1 MLNPENKLTA
11 RGNHA
16 KIKSVEVVDDLT
28 ARFKTDGPY
37 PLFVERLTAQVMQ
50 SEKVIKEKGHEW
62 MQENPVGTGPYK
74 LVKWSKKQE
83 HVLVR
88 NEDYWGPKPAFKYVR
103 IRIIPEQATQ
113 IAELISGGVDI
124 IKAVPP
130 DQMDVINKSGQARTS
145 TSPIL
150 RTAMIQLDQAG
161 RSGPNPFQDKRVR
174 QAANLAVD
182 IDSIIK
188 HVLNGLADRTA
199 TTVNPMAFGFDASVK
214 PYKQDLAQAKK
225 LLADAG
231 FPNGLEVG
239 FLRTQP
245 IVEPGL
251 IQTSDTIVADLAKAG
266 IRTKARMVGESGP
279 FTNLVRDNK
288 ADPMFEW
295 SWGYYS
301 IFDADAI
308 FFDVMTCNQPYS
320 YYCNKAFDDLVIQGR
335 STLDTKKRAEIYAK
349 AQKLIH
355 DDAAYLFKWGL
366 RGVWGVSNRID
377 YEAPQ
382 RRGRPDVGRD
392 AAEEVGAVPRD
403 SRAAAPP
410 RAAAWLDPLRM
421 RRYITRQL
429 IQLVVVVFGISL
441 LAFAILHV
449 LGDPVL
455 LLLPQNAGKEEFE
468 RYRHLLGLDR
478 PLYVQYWKFVSRAVL
493 GDFGKSW
500 YADTP
505 AFKLVIE
512 RMPPTIY
519 LTFAGLVV
527 ALADRAAPGHPGRA
541 QAPLVAGQPLHR
553 GGRRRPGRADVL
565 ARASC

>member
-1 MLNPENKLTA
+1 VVFDGTPERRIRLAPFDVRPACDLGTRKREDLMARVASLGTVVLLVLMLLTPADILAQAKDDTLVYALQSDVQNWDPPNSVLRESIILGYNVFDHLAARDLKSGKVGPGLAVSWKALDDTTWEVKLRPGVKFHDGTPFGAKDVKASFDRVLNPENKLTA
-11 RGNHA
+11 RGNHS

-28 ARFKTDGPY
+28 VRFKTDGPY
-37 PLFVERLTAQVMQ
+37 PVFVERLTALVMQ

-62 MQENPVGTGPYK
+62 MQDNPVGTGPYK
-74 LVKWSKKQE
+74 LVRWNKKQE

-88 NEDYWGPKPAFKYVR
+88 NDDYWGPKPAFKNVR

-161 RSGPNPFQDKRVR
+161 RSGPNPMQDKRVR
-174 QAANLAVD
+174 QAVNLAVD

-288 ADPMFEW
+288 ADPMFEF

-349 AQKLIH
+349 AQKLVH

-366 RGVWGVSNRID
+366 RGVWGLSNRID
-377 YEAPQ
+377 YEAPK
-382 RRGRPDVGRD
+382 D
-392 AAEEVGAVPRD
+392 EVDRMWAVTPR
-403 SRAAAPP
+403 
-410 RAAAWLDPLRM
+410 
-421 RRYITRQL
+421 
-429 IQLVVVVFGISL
+429 
-441 LAFAILHV
+441 
-449 LGDPVL
+449 
-455 LLLPQNAGKEEFE
+455 K
-468 RYRHLLGLDR
+468 
-478 PLYVQYWKFVSRAVL
+478 K
-493 GDFGKSW
+493 
-500 YADTP
+500 
-505 AFKLVIE
+505 
-512 RMPPTIY
+512 
-519 LTFAGLVV
+519 
-527 ALADRAAPGHPGRA
+527 
-541 QAPLVAGQPLHR
+541 
-553 GGRRRPGRADVL
+553 
-565 ARASC
+565 

>member
-1 MLNPENKLTA
+1 MARTVTLGFALLLTFTLLNPVNLPAQTKDDTIVYALQSDVQNWDPPNSVLRESIILGYNVFDHLAARDLKTGKVGPSLAVSWKSIDDTTWEVKLRKGVKFHDGTPFGAKDVKASFDRVLNPENKLTA
-11 RGNHA
+11 RGNHS

-28 ARFKTDGPY
+28 LRFKTDGPY
-37 PLFVERLTAQVMQ
+37 PVFVERMTALVMQ

-62 MQENPVGTGPYK
+62 MQDNPVGTGPYK

-88 NEDYWGPKPAFKYVR
+88 NEDYWGPKPAFKNVR

-130 DQMDVINKSGQARTS
+130 DQMDVINKSGQARTA

-161 RSGPNPFQDKRVR
+161 RSGANPFQDARVR

-188 HVLNGLADRTA
+188 HVLNGLGDRTA
-199 TTVNPMAFGFDASVK
+199 TTVNPMAFGFDPNVK

-245 IVEPGL
+245 VVEPGL
-251 IQTSDTIVADLAKAG
+251 IQTSDTIVADLAKVG

-279 FTNLVRDNK
+279 FTNLIRDSK
-288 ADPMFEW
+288 ADPMFEF

-308 FFDVMTCNQPYS
+308 FYDVMTCNQPYS

-335 STLDTKKRAEIYAK
+335 STLDTKRRAEIYAK

-366 RGVWGVSNRID
+366 RGVWGISNRIE
-377 YEAPQ
+377 YEAP
-382 RRGRPDVGRD
+382 RD
-392 AAEEVGAVPRD
+392 EID
-403 SRAAAPP
+403 
-410 RAAAWLDPLRM
+410 RM
-421 RRYITRQL
+421 F
-429 IQLVVVVFGISL
+429 VV
-441 LAFAILHV
+441 
-449 LGDPVL
+449 
-455 LLLPQNAGKEEFE
+455 
-468 RYRHLLGLDR
+468 
-478 PLYVQYWKFVSRAVL
+478 
-493 GDFGKSW
+493 
-500 YADTP
+500 T
-505 AFKLVIE
+505 
-512 RMPPTIY
+512 
-519 LTFAGLVV
+519 
-527 ALADRAAPGHPGRA
+527 
-541 QAPLVAGQPLHR
+541 
-553 GGRRRPGRADVL
+553 
-565 ARASC
+565 ARKK